1 MSILFSFIAILC
13 SYLFIFKNISVFNDI
28 RKSIFILLTSIIK
41 KKYFF
46 YIFDYF
52 YFTYLYFISFFLYY
66 YLLCGYFLVDNSLKA
81 IYIKN

>member
-52 YFTYLYFISFFLYY
+52 YFTYLYITLFLFFYIIIYY
-66 YLLCGYFLVDNSLKA
+66 VGIFLLITL
-81 IYIKN
+81 